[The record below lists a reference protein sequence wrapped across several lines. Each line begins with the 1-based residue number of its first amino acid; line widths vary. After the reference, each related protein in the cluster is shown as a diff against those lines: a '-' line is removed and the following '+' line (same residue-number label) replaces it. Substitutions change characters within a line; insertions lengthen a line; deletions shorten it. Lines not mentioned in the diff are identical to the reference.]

1 MSMFKLTP
9 KEIFVTIAV
18 VLILGT
24 WVWDEIAEE
33 EQVQIEHARMHEHF
47 EKFDMFYEDYV
58 LRHKSMKEFD
68 H

>member
-24 WVWDEIAEE
+24 WVWDEIAEGE
-33 EQVQIEHARMHEHF
+33 QEQVKQARINEHLK
-47 EKFDMFYEDYV
+47 KFNIFYDDYV